1 MRYFGFSLLFLVL
14 LTIGSTQLL
23 VANNKIVYLPL
34 YPNDSILDRITN
46 IDMRLKQFTAKDT
59 TGGFSSP
66 RKIEMSSYLD
76 FKSTKDE
83 KQRDRAGLIVLPLE
97 YEPFLSYMNFI
108 DTILI
113 APEMLPPVFEGKLL
127 PRRMDFRKPEKDM
140 WHSYTP
146 YLIDK
151 DSIVSPN
158 LYEYKERD
166 NKHYSL
172 IDKDSTFNSRI
183 WKSDRTRFIRREY
196 YTNYPQRIKLN
207 ALAFDGSPIIKGE
220 VEKRNPFKELVTAG
234 DAIAISKP
242 DISKFEVKQVFW
254 KKWGEHKLDVAQ
266 KSYTENWNPKTNN
279 SFQVQSYHKFNA
291 KYRKNKIEFNHELE
305 WRLNAQSISLPS
317 EDKEKNPDYNDL
329 LINDDWLRTYNKL
342 GLDAFI
348 RKWSYIFTLEAKTPV
363 FIKREQNDKHK
374 RQAAFLSPLEVNFGL
389 GAGYTYE
396 NQSKKVKDRKV
407 KIAIDATPLSVNLK
421 HVGSTKVWET
431 NKHGVVYEDKADDK
445 DKDPKDRRSAQ
456 RRYTKTEIGSTINMT
471 FDYKFNSYASL
482 YSRSKYFTN
491 YERAYL
497 EFENTIKLQLN
508 RYLATSFYLYMRYDD
523 SVGTEKKDPKW
534 KYFSYN
540 QVLGFGLSYN
550 W

>member
-1 MRYFGFSLLFLVL
+1 MRNFGFSLLFLVFL
-14 LTIGSTQLL
+14 IIGSTQML
-23 VANNKIVYLPL
+23 VANNKIVYPPL
-34 YPNDSILDRITN
+34 YPNDSILNRITN

-83 KQRDRAGLIVLPLE
+83 RQRDRAGLIVLPLE

-113 APEMLPPVFEGKLL
+113 APEMLPAVFEGKLL
-127 PRRMDFRKPEKDM
+127 PRTMDFRKSEKEV
-140 WHSYTP
+140 WHSPAP
-146 YLIDK
+146 YLIDR
-151 DSIVSPN
+151 DSLVSPD
-158 LYEYKERD
+158 LYEYKARD

-172 IDKDSTFNSRI
+172 IAKDSTFNSRI

-207 ALAFDGSPIIKGE
+207 ALAFDGSPIIKEE
-220 VEKRNPFKELVTAG
+220 VEKRNPFKELISAG

-242 DISKFEVKQVFW
+242 DISKYQVKQVYW

-305 WRLNAQSISLPS
+305 WRLNVQSISLPS

-348 RKWSYIFTLEAKTPV
+348 KKWSYIFTLEAKTPV

-396 NQSKKVKDRKV
+396 NQSKKVKDRKL

-431 NKHGVVYEDKADDK
+431 NKHGVVFEDKADDK
-445 DKDPKDRRSAQ
+445 DKDPQDRRSAQ

-497 EFENTIKLQLN
+497 EFENTIKMQLN
-508 RYLATSFYLYMRYDD
+508 RYFATSFYLYMRYDD
-523 SVGTEKKDPKW
+523 SVGTEKRDPKW